1 MYLYKCLYGYKQSCR
16 NIREIFQFVLN
27 VLCLLQ
33 QLTFGIK
40 QKQHKLVF
48 WSDSKIRECWYL
60 LLNNITTTTTAY
72 MSIQY
77 INT

>member
-1 MYLYKCLYGYKQSCR
+1 MDINKAVEISEKYFNLFLMYCACYNNLPLALK
-16 NIREIFQFVLN
+16 
-27 VLCLLQ
+27 
-33 QLTFGIK
+33 K